1 LQAVCRLA
9 NHSLFGKPPPPRL
22 RGILAKCSIPYSFYG
37 IAQIRIRPDPKRG
50 VSGVPTRILI
60 ADDHKSAIREIR
72 TLLGANPEWEVC
84 GEAANGQE
92 ALARANEMHPDVIVL
107 DFAMP
112 VMNGLMAAQEI
123 TKVQPTVPIVL
134 NTLYSSPQV
143 ELEAK
148 RHGIRKVVEKTHSGA
163 LVSAIREL
171 VDKRSPRAD
180 APPPTVEIP
189 LAQLQSL
196 PYKPQPQAYPQ
207 RKRSQQK

>member
-1 LQAVCRLA
+1 V
-9 NHSLFGKPPPPRL
+9 H
-22 RGILAKCSIPYSFYG
+22 
-37 IAQIRIRPDPKRG
+37 
-50 VSGVPTRILI
+50 TRILI

-84 GEAANGQE
+84 GEAADGQE

-112 VMNGLMAAQEI
+112 GMNGLMAAQEI
-123 TKVQPTVPIVL
+123 AKAQPTVPIL
-134 NTLYSSPQV
+134 LHTLYNSPQV

-163 LVSAIREL
+163 LVSAIQEL
-171 VDKRSPRAD
+171 VDKRIPSAE

-189 LAQLQSL
+189 LSQLQSL
-196 PYKPQPQAYPQ
+196 LHRQP
-207 RKRSQQK
+207 KRSQQK

>member
-1 LQAVCRLA
+1 M
-9 NHSLFGKPPPPRL
+9 
-22 RGILAKCSIPYSFYG
+22 
-37 IAQIRIRPDPKRG
+37 
-50 VSGVPTRILI
+50 PTRILI
-60 ADDHKSAIREIR
+60 ADDHKAAIREIR

-92 ALARANEMHPDVIVL
+92 ALARANEMHPDVIVM

-134 NTLYSSPQV
+134 NTLYNSPQV
-143 ELEAK
+143 EREAK
-148 RHGIRKVVEKTHSGA
+148 RHGIRKVVEKAHSGA
-163 LVSAIREL
+163 LISAIREL
-171 VDKRSPRAD
+171 VDKRSARAD

-189 LAQLQSL
+189 RPQLQPL

-207 RKRSQQK
+207 HKRSQKQK

>member
-1 LQAVCRLA
+1 MT
-9 NHSLFGKPPPPRL
+9 
-22 RGILAKCSIPYSFYG
+22 
-37 IAQIRIRPDPKRG
+37 
-50 VSGVPTRILI
+50 TRILI
-60 ADDHKSAIREIR
+60 ADDHKAAIREIR

-92 ALARANEMHPDVIVL
+92 ALAKANEVHPDVIVM

-134 NTLYSSPQV
+134 NTLYNSPQV

-148 RHGIRKVVEKTHSGA
+148 KHGIRKVVEKTHSGA
-163 LVSAIREL
+163 LVSAIQAL
-171 VDKRSPRAD
+171 VDKRNPRAD

-189 LAQLQSL
+189 RPQLQPL
-196 PYKPQPQAYPQ
+196 PYKPQPQVHPQ
-207 RKRSQQK
+207 HKRSQQK

>member
-1 LQAVCRLA
+1 M
-9 NHSLFGKPPPPRL
+9 
-22 RGILAKCSIPYSFYG
+22 
-37 IAQIRIRPDPKRG
+37 
-50 VSGVPTRILI
+50 PTRILI
-60 ADDHKSAIREIR
+60 VDDHKSAIREIR

-84 GEAANGQE
+84 GEAADGQE
-92 ALARANEMHPDVIVL
+92 ALAKANEMHPDVIVL

-112 VMNGLMAAQEI
+112 VMNGLMAAEEI

-134 NTLYSSPQV
+134 NTLYNSPQV

-163 LVSAIREL
+163 LVSAIQEL
-171 VDKRSPRAD
+171 VGKRSPRAD

-207 RKRSQQK
+207 RKRSPQK

>member
-1 LQAVCRLA
+1 
-9 NHSLFGKPPPPRL
+9 
-22 RGILAKCSIPYSFYG
+22 
-37 IAQIRIRPDPKRG
+37 
-50 VSGVPTRILI
+50 VPTRILI

-72 TLLGANPEWEVC
+72 TLLGVNPEWEVC

-112 VMNGLMAAQEI
+112 VMKAAQEI

-148 RHGIRKVVEKTHSGA
+148 RYGIRKVVEKTRSGA
-163 LVSAIREL
+163 LVSAIREV
-171 VDKRSPRAD
+171 VDKRSSRAD
-180 APPPTVEIP
+180 APPPTVEIS

>member
-1 LQAVCRLA
+1 
-9 NHSLFGKPPPPRL
+9 
-22 RGILAKCSIPYSFYG
+22 
-37 IAQIRIRPDPKRG
+37 
-50 VSGVPTRILI
+50 VPTRILI

-72 TLLGANPEWEVC
+72 TLLDANPGWEVC

-112 VMNGLMAAQEI
+112 VMNGLMTAQEI

-148 RHGIRKVVEKTHSGA
+148 RHGIRKVVEKTRSGA

-180 APPPTVEIP
+180 APSPTVEIP

>member
-1 LQAVCRLA
+1 
-9 NHSLFGKPPPPRL
+9 
-22 RGILAKCSIPYSFYG
+22 
-37 IAQIRIRPDPKRG
+37 
-50 VSGVPTRILI
+50 VPTRILI

-72 TLLGANPEWEVC
+72 TLLDANPEWEVC

-112 VMNGLMAAQEI
+112 VMNGMMAAQEI
-123 TKVQPTVPIVL
+123 AKVQPTVPIVL
-134 NTLYSSPQV
+134 NTLYSSPLV

-171 VDKRSPRAD
+171 VDKRSSRAD

>member
-1 LQAVCRLA
+1 MT
-9 NHSLFGKPPPPRL
+9 
-22 RGILAKCSIPYSFYG
+22 
-37 IAQIRIRPDPKRG
+37 
-50 VSGVPTRILI
+50 TRILI
-60 ADDHKSAIREIR
+60 ADDHKAAIREIR

-92 ALARANEMHPDVIVL
+92 ALAKANEMHPDVIVM

-134 NTLYSSPQV
+134 NTLYNSPQV

-163 LVSAIREL
+163 LVSAIQEL
-171 VDKRSPRAD
+171 VGKRSQRAD

-189 LAQLQSL
+189 LAQLQAL
-196 PYKPQPQAYPQ
+196 PYKPQQQVHPQH
-207 RKRSQQK
+207 KRSQQK

>member
-1 LQAVCRLA
+1 
-9 NHSLFGKPPPPRL
+9 
-22 RGILAKCSIPYSFYG
+22 
-37 IAQIRIRPDPKRG
+37 
-50 VSGVPTRILI
+50 VPTRILI

-72 TLLGANPEWEVC
+72 TLLDANPEWEVC

-112 VMNGLMAAQEI
+112 VMNGLMAAEEI
-123 TKVQPTVPIVL
+123 TKVQPAVPIVL
-134 NTLYSSPQV
+134 NTLYNSPQV

-148 RHGIRKVVEKTHSGA
+148 RHGIRKVVEKSQSGA

-171 VDKRSPRAD
+171 VDKRSSRAD
-180 APPPTVEIP
+180 APPPTVEIS

-196 PYKPQPQAYPQ
+196 PYKPRPQAYPP

>member
-1 LQAVCRLA
+1 
-9 NHSLFGKPPPPRL
+9 
-22 RGILAKCSIPYSFYG
+22 
-37 IAQIRIRPDPKRG
+37 
-50 VSGVPTRILI
+50 VPTRILI

-148 RHGIRKVVEKTHSGA
+148 RYGIRKVVEKTRSGA

-171 VDKRSPRAD
+171 VDKRSSRAD